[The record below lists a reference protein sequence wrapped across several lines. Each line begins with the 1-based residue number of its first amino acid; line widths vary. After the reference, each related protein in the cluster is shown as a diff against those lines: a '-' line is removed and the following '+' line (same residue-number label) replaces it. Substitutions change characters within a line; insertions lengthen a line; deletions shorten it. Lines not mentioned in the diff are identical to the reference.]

1 MVIEYVT
8 WNDWLSEASF
18 INSHKKNT
26 KNINNVSKLNDAIK
40 NYNRQLKRFYFNEA
54 AKVLYDFVWSDFCDW
69 YIEIAKTRFYSEDIE
84 KQAMTYD
91 VCLRCI
97 RTILPLMHP
106 YTPFITEELWSH
118 FKTKDSPDLIVTPWI
133 KKGPLRDKAAEND
146 MDILKELVTSIRSI
160 RSRMN
165 VAPSTFCDLVIRCND
180 DQISFIDKHTNLII
194 SLARVENIFT
204 GTDIEKPE
212 QSATAVSAGME
223 LYIPLKG
230 LVDLEE
236 EKWSLEEHLP
246 IDIIESFSDE
256 TFLNFYIS
264 LKLKIS
270 SAPIF
275 FAKFDAALSAFIGD
289 AIK

>member
-1 MVIEYVT
+1 
-8 WNDWLSEASF
+8 
-18 INSHKKNT
+18 
-26 KNINNVSKLNDAIK
+26 
-40 NYNRQLKRFYFNEA
+40 
-54 AKVLYDFVWSDFCDW
+54 
-69 YIEIAKTRFYSEDIE
+69 
-84 KQAMTYD
+84 
-91 VCLRCI
+91 
-97 RTILPLMHP
+97 
-106 YTPFITEELWSH
+106 
-118 FKTKDSPDLIVTPWI
+118 
-133 KKGPLRDKAAEND
+133 

-236 EKWSLEEHLP
+236 EKNRMEKRISEIERLLKAIEGKLSNENFLERAP
-246 IDIIESFSDE
+246 ESVVEKERSNLKK
-256 TFLNFYIS
+256 LNEELEKITVNLEV
-264 LKLKIS
+264 LK
-270 SAPIF
+270 
-275 FAKFDAALSAFIGD
+275 
-289 AIK
+289 